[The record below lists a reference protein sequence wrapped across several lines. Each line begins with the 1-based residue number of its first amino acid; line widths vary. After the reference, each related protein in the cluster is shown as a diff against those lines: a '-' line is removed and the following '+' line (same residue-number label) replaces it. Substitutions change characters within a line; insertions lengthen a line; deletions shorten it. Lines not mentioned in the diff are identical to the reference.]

1 MCLFVFFVAITIM
14 KLNSLKIC
22 GISDPDT
29 ALFCAE
35 QGAGAIGVVFFPKSP
50 RNVSAQ
56 QAAEVLAPLPEG
68 VAKVGVFVNM
78 PIEKLLQ
85 TAKTAKLTTIQ
96 MHGHESNDDIE
107 RALHSGYRVIK
118 VLKSSG
124 EQLLKDA
131 DNLPPKSGVMV
142 ELSQGILPGGNGAAW
157 NWTKASILN
166 GKHSFALAGG
176 LTAKNLQEAAM
187 ASCATAFDLS
197 SAVENAPGVKDRN
210 KIIELINVAENLNLN
225 TIFWR

>member
-1 MCLFVFFVAITIM
+1 M
-14 KLNSLKIC
+14 KLHSLKIC

-50 RNVSAQ
+50 RNVTAE
-56 QAAEVLAPLPEG
+56 QAAEVLAPLPPD

-78 PIEKLLQ
+78 PIDELLQ
-85 TAKTAKLTTIQ
+85 TAKTAGLTTIQ
-96 MHGHESNDDIE
+96 MHGSESNEDIKT
-107 RALHSGYRVIK
+107 ALHSGYRVIK

-131 DNLPPKSGVMV
+131 NNLPPKTGVMV
-142 ELSQGILPGGNGAAW
+142 ELSQGILPGGNGTAW
-157 NWTKASILN
+157 DWTTASILS

-176 LTAKNLQEAAM
+176 LTSQNLKEASEK
-187 ASCATAFDLS
+187 SCAKAFDLS
-197 SAVENAPGVKDRN
+197 SAVEKAPGVKDRS
-210 KIIELINVAENLNLN
+210 KIIELVNAANNLKLN
-225 TIFWR
+225 KIFWR